1 MRQMIAKKF
10 ENIKKPMGNMN
21 NRSDCTLPLINLGIG
36 DLDITT
42 DSIVIEKA
50 MNDAKAGFTHYTD
63 PYGILELR
71 QLIAEY
77 HKKNFTNYEFEP
89 KSVLITTSA
98 SHGLSLALKS
108 ILNDGEEIILLAP
121 FFPVYRAQI
130 EHSGGI
136 PVIVHT
142 KFENNFQL
150 VKEDIENKI
159 TSKTKAIIINTPGN
173 PTGVCYN
180 QKSMEI
186 VRDLAVKYDILVIAD
201 DVYDFFSY
209 DTPFIPAI
217 AIEGMRDRCISIC
230 SFSKNFAMTGWRIGY
245 AISDVYKLIDTMEF
259 INESLIYSP
268 PAPSQRAAFHALSD
282 FERIRAK
289 NIPIFRERIEY
300 CYERTIK
307 IPEFDCFKS
316 QGGIYLFINISK
328 TGMTA
333 PEFASQLLNKCNVLM
348 IDGTPFG
355 APEFVRIACTLEI
368 GKLKEAFDRVEGFL
382 GSLR

>member
-1 MRQMIAKKF
+1 MRLMRQIIAKKF

-21 NRSDCTLPLINLGIG
+21 NRSDCSLPLINLGIG

-63 PYGILELR
+63 PYGIFELR
-71 QLIAEY
+71 QLISDY
-77 HKKNFTNYEFEP
+77 HKKNFKNYEFEP
-89 KSVLITTSA
+89 KDVLITTSA
-98 SHGLSLALKS
+98 SHGLNLTLKA
-108 ILNDGEEIILLAP
+108 ILNDGDEVILLAP
-121 FFPVYRAQI
+121 FFPIYRAQI
-130 EHSGGI
+130 DYSGGI
-136 PVIVHT
+136 PIIVNT
-142 KFENNFQL
+142 KIENDFQL
-150 VKEDIENKI
+150 IKEDIESKI
-159 TSKTKAIIINTPGN
+159 TPKTKAIIVNTPCN

-180 QKSMEI
+180 QKSLEI

-245 AISDVYKLIDTMEF
+245 AISAVHKLIDTMEF

-282 FERIRAK
+282 FERIKAK
-289 NIPIFRERIEY
+289 NVPIFKERVEY
-300 CYERTIK
+300 CYERAMK
-307 IPEFDCFKS
+307 IDKFNCFKS

-328 TGMTA
+328 TGMNAT
-333 PEFASQLLNKCNVLM
+333 EFSSQLLNKCNVLM
-348 IDGTPFG
+348 IDGTAFG
-355 APEFVRIACTLEI
+355 APDFVRVACTLEI
-368 GKLKEAFDRVEGFL
+368 DKLKEAFDRVEEFL
-382 GSLR
+382 R